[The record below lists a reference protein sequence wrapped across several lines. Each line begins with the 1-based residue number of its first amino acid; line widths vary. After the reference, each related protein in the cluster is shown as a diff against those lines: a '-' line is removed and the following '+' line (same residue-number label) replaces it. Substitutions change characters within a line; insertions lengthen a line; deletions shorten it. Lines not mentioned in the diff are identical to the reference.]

1 MNMEIATII
10 CNLTYSILICI
21 IYFSKK
27 RVKSLETNLYGNIII
42 VNIINLVLEIL
53 CYFTVIRIDKLL
65 FITELTNRLFLL
77 TIFLWQLLF
86 TLYIYSIS
94 FKSRQEMSLDF
105 KKKKGIIYIIF
116 WIVVSTLILICPL
129 TYGNKAG
136 IIYSNGP
143 GTKLLYLTL
152 IIHFISWIVCYQKRI
167 NKDKKSKYIPVLIF
181 MIVILLAILSR
192 TIEPGFLIISSAFSI
207 VTILMYFTIENPDMK
222 MIEKLNV
229 TQAQYNK
236 AASAKSDFLSSMSH
250 EIRTPLNA
258 IVGLCENMSTNK
270 DIPPS
275 LKEDIDDIVTSSH
288 TLLEIVGNIID
299 INKIDNNEL
308 KIINKEYNLVNEINE
323 IFKINK
329 LKLEN
334 KDIKYILEFDESIPT
349 TLIGDNIHL
358 KQIINNLL
366 TNSIK
371 YTKKGYIKL
380 SINCINNINKCTLF
394 ISVTDTG
401 IGIKKENIN
410 KLFTKF
416 ERLDVE
422 RNTTIEGTGLGLA
435 IVKRLVNLMH
445 GKIKVESIYQK
456 GSTFTVVIPQT
467 IPTKDLSLS
476 TNSINY
482 KNKSILIVDDNKL
495 NIKVAKK
502 ALENLNLKQIDECYN
517 GYEALEK
524 VNNKKYDL
532 ILMDIMMPVMN
543 GVVTMQTLKQ
553 KPNFNTPIIAI
564 TADAVEGA
572 CEKYIQAGFNNYLAK
587 PFTKRELKEKIDN
600 CLNSKV

>member
-27 RVKSLETNLYGNIII
+27 RVKSLETNLYGNIIV

-53 CYFTVIRIDKLL
+53 CYFTVIKIDKLL

-77 TIFLWQLLF
+77 TVFLWQLLF

-105 KKKKGIIYIIF
+105 KKKRGVIYIIF

-236 AASAKSDFLSSMSH
+236 AASAKSEFLSSMSH

-270 DIPPS
+270 DIPHS
-275 LKEDIDDIVTSSH
+275 LEEDINDIVTSSH

-308 KIINKEYNLVNEINE
+308 KIINKEYNLINEINE
-323 IFKINK
+323 IFKI
-329 LKLEN
+329 
-334 KDIKYILEFDESIPT
+334 
-349 TLIGDNIHL
+349 
-358 KQIINNLL
+358 
-366 TNSIK
+366 
-371 YTKKGYIKL
+371 
-380 SINCINNINKCTLF
+380 
-394 ISVTDTG
+394 
-401 IGIKKENIN
+401 
-410 KLFTKF
+410 
-416 ERLDVE
+416 
-422 RNTTIEGTGLGLA
+422 
-435 IVKRLVNLMH
+435 
-445 GKIKVESIYQK
+445 
-456 GSTFTVVIPQT
+456 
-467 IPTKDLSLS
+467 
-476 TNSINY
+476 
-482 KNKSILIVDDNKL
+482 NKL

-524 VNNKKYDL
+524 VNSKKYDL

-553 KPNFNTPIIAI
+553 KPNFNTPIIAL

-572 CEKYIQAGFNNYLAK
+572 CEKYIQAGFNSYLAK
-587 PFTKRELKEKIDN
+587 PFTKDELKEKIDN
-600 CLNSKV
+600 CLNSEI